1 MAGPL
6 GENWNPET
14 VQVGLDA
21 FSGLT
26 VVITGKLQS
35 MERTDAECL
44 VERAGGNATGS
55 ISSKTDLLIA
65 GDKAG
70 SKLKKAADL
79 GVEVINEAEFI
90 KRLGLILP

>member
-1 MAGPL
+1 MAEPVGK
-6 GENWNPET
+6 NWNPET
-14 VQVGLDA
+14 VQISHDTL
-21 FSGLT
+21 SGLS

-35 MERTDAECL
+35 MERTDAELL

-70 SKLKKAADL
+70 SKLKKASDL
-79 GVEVINEAEFI
+79 GVEIINEAEFI

>member
-1 MAGPL
+1 MAEPL
-6 GENWNPET
+6 DKNWDPET
-14 VQVGLDA
+14 IQIGHDA

-35 MERTDAECL
+35 MERMEAELL